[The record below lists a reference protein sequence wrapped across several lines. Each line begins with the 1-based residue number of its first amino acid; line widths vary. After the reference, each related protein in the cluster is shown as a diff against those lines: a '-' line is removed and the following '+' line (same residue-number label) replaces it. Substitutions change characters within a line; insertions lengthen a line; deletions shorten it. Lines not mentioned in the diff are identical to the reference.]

1 MAQNTPSWIGGSC
14 EICWGQ
20 ISRLV
25 RGFHPLFLESDLAP
39 LCHPLS
45 ATFIKTNSIS
55 GCFRWAKVGNFGPK
69 HVPGTP
75 FHQGKN
81 KWFREAQLIVSPS
94 VLWSLSYQHL
104 SGIFTQ
110 TVLNT
115 FNSASREKVN
125 MLASSV
131 DAIAISNLK
140 TLLTDWLTHSLTHRG

>member
-1 MAQNTPSWIGGSC
+1 MAQNTPSWISGSR

-55 GCFRWAKVGNFGPK
+55 GCFRWAKVGKFDPK

-115 FNSASREKVN
+115 FNSASRVN

-140 TLLTDWLTHSLTHRG
+140 ALLTDWLTHSLTHRG